1 MTSSLRRLWTKM
13 SRKGGSDYIHLRPV
27 AEEPAVSLP
36 SNDQAEIP
44 TRPQNGQIE
53 YLNGLRGLACLSVY
67 IWHFSWPYQTG
78 LFFAYGLDDQN
89 TSFLQLP
96 FIRLIYAGDAMVRV
110 FFVLSGLV
118 LSLGPL
124 SAAYEGDME
133 RVAKKV
139 SSLGIRRGFRLFIPP
154 VVASICSMIAS
165 CLGWLDNLPPTTPA
179 PTRAQQHARIPL
191 RQPNFGLQILD
202 WMRWVVQSLMN
213 PWPSNTIP
221 PASQYG
227 SQFWTIP
234 HEFRCSMTIFML
246 LVVLAPV
253 RRRVRLFTTLAM
265 SAFCMLLKSE
275 QEELSLFL
283 AGMGLAQMEI
293 WRAEGKP
300 QKRNCWF
307 KLEQV
312 FAWLRLIMGLYLL
325 SWPPNKGFLSP
336 PFRLLG
342 TIDKQHNHWH
352 NLGATMLLSAVLRV
366 RLAQR
371 FLSLRSILYLGK
383 ISYALYCVH
392 YLIVLVV
399 GSRLLAFFWAWTGKE
414 SWVQEQGGF
423 MLAFG
428 LTTCAVIMV
437 SDVFYRT
444 VDSAAIRLARKV
456 EDLVTK

>member
-1 MTSSLRRLWTKM
+1 MWTKM
-13 SRKGGSDYIHLRPV
+13 FRKDSSDYMHLPLIP
-27 AEEPAVSLP
+27 EEPAASSL
-36 SNDQAEIP
+36 SAGISGLP
-44 TRPQNGQIE
+44 TRSQHGQIE

-67 IWHFSWPYQTG
+67 IWHFSWPYQPG
-78 LFFAYGLDDQN
+78 LFFAYGLDEQN

-96 FIRLIYAGDAMVRV
+96 FVRLIYAGDAMVRV

-124 SAAYEGDME
+124 RAAYEGDIE
-133 RVAKKV
+133 RVAKRV
-139 SSLGIRRGFRLFIPP
+139 ASLGIRRGFRLFIPP
-154 VVASICSMIAS
+154 VVASICTLIAS
-165 CLGWLDNLPPTTPA
+165 CLGWLDNLPPSTPA

-191 RQPNFGLQILD
+191 RQPNVGLQILD
-202 WMRWVVQSLMN
+202 WLHWVVQSLMN

-234 HEFRCSMTIFML
+234 HEFRCSMAVFML

-253 RRRVRLFTTLAM
+253 HRRVRLFTTLGL
-265 SAFCMLLKSE
+265 SAYCMALRRE

-283 AGMGLAQMEI
+283 AGMGLAQMKTSRE
-293 WRAEGKP
+293 EGKP
-300 QKRNCWF
+300 SKRNHWA

-312 FAWLRLIMGLYLL
+312 FAWFALVMGLYLL
-325 SWPPNKGFLSP
+325 SWPPNKGYLSP

-342 TIDKQHNHWH
+342 TIDRQHNHWH
-352 NLGATMLLSAVLRV
+352 NLGATMLLSAVLKI

-371 FLSLRSILYLGK
+371 FLSLRPILYLGK

-392 YLIVLVV
+392 YLIALAA

-414 SWVQEQGGF
+414 GWLQEQGGF
-423 MLAFG
+423 LLAFG
-428 LTTCAVIMV
+428 LTTCAVITA
-437 SDVFYRT
+437 SDVFHRT
-444 VDSAAIRLARKV
+444 VDSAAISLARKV
-456 EDLVTK
+456 EDLATK